1 MGKGG
6 VACAAGD
13 GEGTIGVVGDM
24 LSFEGGAGDRVSV
37 SVGGG
42 DGGEGIAGDEEV
54 DIGLLSVSKILWIA
68 SSGCRWPRSCC
79 V

>member
-1 MGKGG
+1 M
-6 VACAAGD
+6 ASAAGD

-24 LSFEGGAGDRVSV
+24 LSFEGAGDGVSV

-42 DGGEGIAGDEEV
+42 DGGVGIAGDEEV
-54 DIGLLSVSKILWIA
+54 DRGLLSVSKILWMA
-68 SSGCRWPRSCC
+68 SSGCRWPRSRC